1 MPFLKE
7 CVNFRIIVTPHSQFM
22 SKIYKRIILFA
33 VLFMP
38 LIAFA
43 QEAAKTDKEQQPKTT
58 RAQRKEAK
66 KMWKEKRRNER
77 AEKKKIKEHH
87 KRIQTKEVRK
97 RMKKDRKTAIRNN
110 QHKREFFLKR
120 WFSKKQK
127 V

>member
-1 MPFLKE
+1 
-7 CVNFRIIVTPHSQFM
+7 M
-22 SKIYKRIILFA
+22 SKIFKHIVLLSLFF
-33 VLFMP
+33 LP
-38 LIAFA
+38 LLAFS

-110 QHKREFFLKR
+110 EHKREFFLKR